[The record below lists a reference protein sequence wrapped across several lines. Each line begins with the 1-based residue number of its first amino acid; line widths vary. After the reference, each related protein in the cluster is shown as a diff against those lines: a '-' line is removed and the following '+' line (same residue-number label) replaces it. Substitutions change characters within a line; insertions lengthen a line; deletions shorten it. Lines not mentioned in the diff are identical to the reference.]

1 MPFPDE
7 EIPLPL
13 VRRSTRP
20 SAASTT
26 DDDLAAFEA
35 KLGRRAKRKTKRA
48 RRSSG
53 ERLRPAPAGA
63 LTGALG
69 GLAAFGSVA
78 LLDRALA
85 ERAFSGIARL
95 ADVPVQPTAIILAC
109 LVAAASGA
117 SIGSLFAQLTSRL
130 RRFVPLLTWSLVVF
144 PSLVVAL
151 LAVQR
156 TYLPRAH
163 FLAPGPLLLASL
175 AFAIVWSLV
184 VLLRNRSR
192 HDDVAHEV
200 P

>member
-1 MPFPDE
+1 MAFPEE

-20 SAASTT
+20 SAASMT
-26 DDDLAAFEA
+26 DEELDAFEA
-35 KLGRRAKRKTKRA
+35 KLGRKAKKPSP
-48 RRSSG
+48 RRDPG

-78 LLDRALA
+78 FLDRALA
-85 ERAFSGIARL
+85 DRAFAGIARL
-95 ADVPVQPTAIILAC
+95 ANVPTEPTAIVIAC
-109 LVAAASGA
+109 LVAAFSGA
-117 SIGSLFAQLTSRL
+117 LIGSLFAQLTSRL

-156 TYLPRAH
+156 TYVPRAH
-163 FLAPGPLLLASL
+163 FLAPKPLLLASL

-184 VLLRNRSR
+184 VLLRNRST
-192 HDDVAHEV
+192 HNDVAHEI